1 MARAVKRVKP
11 RFWLILMAVM
21 LVAFF
26 YLYSTQE
33 AVLRQQGEL
42 IAQLRQ
48 TAEQMEV
55 DNAASARKLEFSKSD
70 DYVERI
76 ARSSLGM
83 VMPEEVLYVST
94 GSN

>member
-1 MARAVKRVKP
+1 MARAAKRVKP
-11 RFWLILMAVM
+11 RFWLILMAIM
-21 LVAFF
+21 LVGFF

-33 AVLRQQGEL
+33 AVLRQQAEA
-42 IAQLRQ
+42 ITQLRE
-48 TAEQMEV
+48 TASQMEV
-55 DNAASARKLEFSKSD
+55 EIAASTRKLEFSKSD

-83 VMPEEVLYVST
+83 VMPEEVLYVSS

>member
-1 MARAVKRVKP
+1 MARAAKRVKP

-33 AVLRQQGEL
+33 TMLRQQNEA

-48 TAEQMEV
+48 TAEQMEA
-55 DNAASARKLEFSKSD
+55 DIAASTRKLEFSKSD

-83 VMPEEVLYVST
+83 VMPEEVLYVSS